1 MSEMK
6 AVEEAVQSNAA
17 AVAASTVAG
26 TGSGNAAGAAGSQP
40 AGTSASA
47 EALLPTYAR
56 FPLTLVKGEGSYL
69 WDDQGKKYLDFMSGI
84 AVTNLG
90 HAPQR
95 IKEAL
100 VKQLDELWHVS
111 NLFRIPNQ
119 EDAAALITENSCGDA
134 VFFCNSGAEAN
145 EAAIKLARR
154 YQQLVAKN
162 GRYEIITFEQSFHGR
177 TLATLT
183 ATGQEKVKEGFGPL
197 PEGFTYIPYNDI
209 EALKSA
215 VSGKTAAIML
225 EMVQAEG
232 GIIPAQREFLTY
244 MKQLCEEQGI
254 LLIVD
259 EIQTGMG
266 RTGKLFAYEHYG
278 IEPDIFTLAKGLGS
292 GFPVGAMV
300 AKEKLREGFT
310 AGSHGSTFGGT
321 PLATAAVKATIET
334 IVGDELPQRAAEHG
348 AYLIQ
353 QLQAKLAGSPQ
364 VKEIRGL
371 GLIVGIECT
380 APVASLIKGAQEQ
393 GLLVLTAGPNVIR
406 LLPNLLVTNEEI
418 DQAVD
423 IIASLLEK

>member
-1 MSEMK
+1 MQQMTDTTT
-6 AVEEAVQSNAA
+6 AA
-17 AVAASTVAG
+17 A
-26 TGSGNAAGAAGSQP
+26 SQ
-40 AGTSASA
+40 S
-47 EALLPTYAR
+47 LLPTYAR
-56 FPLTLVKGEGSYL
+56 YPLALVKGEGSWL
-69 WDDQGKKYLDFMSGI
+69 WDDKGNKYLDFMSGI

-90 HAPQR
+90 HAPKR

-111 NLFRIPNQ
+111 NLFQIPNQ
-119 EDAAALITENSCGDA
+119 AEAAKLLTDNSAGDA

-183 ATGQEKVKEGFGPL
+183 ATGQAKVKEGFAPL
-197 PEGFTYIPYNDI
+197 PEGFKTVPYNNID
-209 EALKSA
+209 ALKEA
-215 VSGKTAAIML
+215 VSGVTAAVML
-225 EMVQAEG
+225 ELVQAEG
-232 GIIPAQREFLTY
+232 GVYPADAEYIRQVAE
-244 MKQLCEEQGI
+244 LCEREGI
-254 LLIVD
+254 LLVID
-259 EIQTGMG
+259 EIQTGIG

-321 PLATAAVKATIET
+321 PIATAVVKATLET
-334 IVGDELPQRAAEHG
+334 IVGDGLPARAAEQG
-348 AYLIQ
+348 AYLMG
-353 QLQAKLAGSPQ
+353 QLREKLANAPF
-364 VKEIRGL
+364 VKEVRGL
-371 GLIVGIECT
+371 GLIIGIEC
-380 APVASLIKGAQEQ
+380 AGPVSSVLTEAQTK
-393 GLLVLTAGPNVIR
+393 GLLVISAGPNVVR

-418 DQAVD
+418 DEAVS
-423 IIASLLEK
+423 ILAELLRAAG